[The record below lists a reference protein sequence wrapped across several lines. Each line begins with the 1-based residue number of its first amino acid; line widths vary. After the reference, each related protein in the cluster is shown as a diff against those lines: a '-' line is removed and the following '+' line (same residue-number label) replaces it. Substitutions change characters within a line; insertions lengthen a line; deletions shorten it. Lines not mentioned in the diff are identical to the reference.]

1 MLKKVA
7 SIILFLL
14 VYININA
21 QKNIETNNLT
31 NEKKAL
37 HTLIVKL
44 LNWSKNDKNRDFVVN
59 DDNPKDSILRYLNW
73 DLQKKRIKELEKT
86 TFFTKAFLANY
97 QKIATHLA
105 KQLKQNKEAYV
116 KGDIPPY
123 LHDGNGFCG
132 CQDYPENIQKDIK
145 ITGLK
150 LNGDKATFSFSWLDG
165 NFNKTI
171 AVKQNNI
178 WKIDFLESFTT
189 KEFTW

>member
-1 MLKKVA
+1 MLKKVTA
-7 SIILFLL
+7 IILFLL

-59 DDNPKDSILRYLNW
+59 DDNPKDSIIRYLNW
-73 DLQKKRIKELEKT
+73 DLHKKRIKELEKT

-97 QKIATHLA
+97 QKIADHLA

-116 KGDIPPY
+116 QGEIPPY
-123 LHDGNGFCG
+123 LHDGNEFCG

-150 LNGDKATFSFSWLDG
+150 LNGNIATFQFSWLDG
-165 NFNKTI
+165 NFNKTT

-178 WKIDFLESFTT
+178 WKIDFLENLTT